1 MPAHVGRLA
10 VPLFS
15 AFAALLLLGAS
26 PESEGPSAPAPA
38 PSATAASVA
47 IYDVTVSPDP
57 VKASKIASVTVH
69 TTPNVISIGI
79 KVVGHT
85 FTVPKTGEGLFY
97 GAGKVPWFAHFFHGT
112 FTVTFVATGPNGA
125 TAEMNTIVRM

>member
-1 MPAHVGRLA
+1 MPALVRRLA
-10 VPLFS
+10 FPAYAAL
-15 AFAALLLLGAS
+15 AALLLMGAAE
-26 PESEGPSAPAPA
+26 PEATPAPTVA
-38 PSATAASVA
+38 PSGSAALVA

-57 VKASKIASVTVH
+57 VRASKPASVTIH

-97 GAGKVPWFAHFFHGT
+97 GEGKVPWFAHFFHGA
-112 FTVTFVATGPNGA
+112 FTVTFIATGPNGA
-125 TAEMNTIVRM
+125 TAEMNQTVHM